1 MARGSLPW
9 LLLAGVI
16 LTGFAVY
23 IEATLVNPFATAWMG
38 TSAWQNPTN
47 SYAAQGMGMIGSYVR
62 NILVIFILGIWIGIF
77 LLARR
82 VA

>member
-1 MARGSLPW
+1 MPRGSLPW

-23 IEATLVNPFATAWMG
+23 LEATMLHPFSSAVMATD
-38 TSAWQNPTN
+38 AWQNTSNPH
-47 SYAAQGMGMIGSYVR
+47 AASGKGMIGAFVR
-62 NILVIFILGIWIGIF
+62 NVLAILILGVWIGIF

-82 VA
+82 AA